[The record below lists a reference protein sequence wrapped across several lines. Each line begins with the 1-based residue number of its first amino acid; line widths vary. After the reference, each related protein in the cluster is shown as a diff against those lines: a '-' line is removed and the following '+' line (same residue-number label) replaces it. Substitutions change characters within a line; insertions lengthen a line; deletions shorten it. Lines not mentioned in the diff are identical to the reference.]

1 MTVLIAPK
9 PDRTDADRPS
19 LVAVA
24 QVRLMVLML
33 LFIAGMGAVLICLLV
48 LGLSTNPRAPR
59 SAADAL
65 PPRADIVDR
74 RGATLARTI
83 NGWTIGLRPND
94 VIGDKATLARRL
106 AEVLPGRTA
115 AQYLAMLNS
124 RRPAYLYLRRNATPE
139 LVQQVNALGEPGI
152 VFDRTPRRFYP
163 EGTLAAHVLGY
174 VNADGH
180 GGQGMERVLDAE
192 LIDPA
197 RRGNPVPLSIDLRVQ
212 AVLEQ
217 ELGSAMRTFRAQ
229 GAAGIVLDVNTG
241 EVMAMASLPEYNPNA
256 VPSEPPL
263 NRVTQARYELGSTF
277 KPITAAAAMERGVV
291 TSMARR
297 FDATEPLRIG
307 RFTIRDDHPQRR
319 FLNVPEMLVYSS
331 NIVTARIGEMLGRE
345 GFEDIFRRLHFD
357 RPAEIEIPAGRTL
370 WPAGWSRATLMTVGY
385 GHGISVSPL
394 HLAQAYAALV
404 NGGVWHP
411 STLRRVAPGAR
422 VPGERVVSEQTSTRM
437 RQLLRLVV
445 TDGTGHFADVPGFRV
460 GGKTGTAE
468 KEEGGGYSANKN
480 ISTFAA
486 AFPMDAPRYVVVVML
501 DSPVGNDESAGQRT
515 AGWTATPI
523 VARVIQRAGPMLG
536 VMPDPSRD
544 LDVSEL
550 RALIWHP
557 ANQAAGEQ

>member
-1 MTVLIAPK
+1 
-9 PDRTDADRPS
+9 
-19 LVAVA
+19 
-24 QVRLMVLML
+24 
-33 LFIAGMGAVLICLLV
+33 
-48 LGLSTNPRAPR
+48 
-59 SAADAL
+59 
-65 PPRADIVDR
+65 
-74 RGATLARTI
+74 
-83 NGWTIGLRPND
+83 
-94 VIGDKATLARRL
+94 
-106 AEVLPGRTA
+106 
-115 AQYLAMLNS
+115 
-124 RRPAYLYLRRNATPE
+124 
-139 LVQQVNALGEPGI
+139 
-152 VFDRTPRRFYP
+152 
-163 EGTLAAHVLGY
+163 
-174 VNADGH
+174 
-180 GGQGMERVLDAE
+180 
-192 LIDPA
+192 
-197 RRGNPVPLSIDLRVQ
+197 
-212 AVLEQ
+212 
-217 ELGSAMRTFRAQ
+217 
-229 GAAGIVLDVNTG
+229 
-241 EVMAMASLPEYNPNA
+241 
-256 VPSEPPL
+256 
-263 NRVTQARYELGSTF
+263 
-277 KPITAAAAMERGVV
+277 
-291 TSMARR
+291 
-297 FDATEPLRIG
+297 
-307 RFTIRDDHPQRR
+307 
-319 FLNVPEMLVYSS
+319 
-331 NIVTARIGEMLGRE
+331 
-345 GFEDIFRRLHFD
+345 
-357 RPAEIEIPAGRTL
+357 
-370 WPAGWSRATLMTVGY
+370 MTVGY

-422 VPGERVVSEQTSTRM
+422 VPGERVVSEQTSARM